1 MSPYTKYLPEHQAL
15 IYEGDPIP
23 GSVPLNDGLMLCK
36 TDMKTLVPLI
46 ERGYDIPTEAAP
58 ILREYA
64 YPSSLYRPMKHQ
76 YPTSAFLTL
85 NKRNYNLSEIGTSK
99 TLSTLWAYDYLRS
112 QGILHKALIVAPLST
127 LHRVWD
133 DEVFKHFSH
142 LHATVLYGEASKRK
156 LLLSNRMFDVYV
168 VNFDGLNILWE
179 DVQKRPDIDLIV
191 IDELST
197 YRNPS
202 TTLWK
207 SANALLKDG
216 KRWGWGLTGTP
227 VPNKAMDAYGQVKL
241 LTPHR
246 APRTKRAFQDM
257 VMYQVSKFKWKAKD
271 NAIQTLSKIMQPSI
285 RYERAECLDLPSTTY
300 STRVAELSSEQ
311 KSIYQKM
318 VKELYVEYQE
328 GKISASNES
337 VKEQKL
343 VQIACGVVYDN
354 AHESITVHSVPRQN
368 VLLEV
373 IEEAEAKVLVF
384 APFVAVVDHLTEFL
398 RGKGYTVGAVTE
410 ASGAAKRAELFR
422 AFQQDPDPQ
431 ILVANPKA
439 MAHGLTL
446 TAANVICWYAP
457 IQDNEVY
464 LQANGRITRS
474 SQKLK
479 THIVHISASPV
490 EDRRYRSLMEKT
502 SFQGG
507 LLDVLANLQEHI

>member
-1 MSPYTKYLPEHQAL
+1 MTFTPRYIPEHHAL
-15 IYEGDPIP
+15 IYDGEPVP
-23 GSVPLNDGLMLCK
+23 GSVPLNDGLQVCK
-36 TDMKTLVPLI
+36 TDMKTLLPLI
-46 ERGYDIPTEAAP
+46 ERGLEIPLEAAP
-58 ILREYA
+58 ILREYE

-112 QGILHKALIVAPLST
+112 QGILHRALVVAPLST

-142 LHATVLYGEASKRK
+142 LHASVLHGDASKRK
-156 LLLSNRMFDVYV
+156 MLLASRMFDVYI
-168 VNFDGLNILWE
+168 VNFDGLNIIWE
-179 DVQKRPDIDLIV
+179 DVRNRPDIDLII

-202 TTLWK
+202 TQLWK
-207 SANALLKDG
+207 AANALFKDG
-216 KRWGWGLTGTP
+216 TRWGWGLTGTP

-246 APRTKRAFQDM
+246 VARTKRAFQDS
-257 VMYQVSKFKWKAKD
+257 VMYQVSKFKWNAKD
-271 NAIQTLSKIMQPSI
+271 NAIETLSKVMQPSI
-285 RYERAECLDLPSTTY
+285 RYERSECLDLPPTTY
-300 STRVAELSSEQ
+300 STRVSELSPDQ
-311 KSIYQKM
+311 KSLYHQM
-318 VKELYVEYQE
+318 LKEFHVEYQE

-368 VLLEV
+368 ILLEV
-373 IEEAEAKVLVF
+373 LEEAEAKVLVF
-384 APFVAVVDHLTEFL
+384 APFVAVVEHLTAFL
-398 RGKGYTVGAVTE
+398 REKGYTVGAVTE

-422 AFQQDPDPQ
+422 SFQQDPEPQ

-464 LQANGRITRS
+464 MQANGRITRS
-474 SQKLK
+474 SQKRN

-490 EDRRYRSLMEKT
+490 EDRRYKSLMEKT

-507 LLDVLANLQEHI
+507 LLDVLANLQV